1 MSRVE
6 EIAEEIEQE
15 YANQFELALTE
26 MKEDFASKVDDYLNY
41 MVEEWMEEN
50 KLAIES
56 GLRSEIVE
64 DFIGGLRNLFAEH
77 YIDIPDEKVDV
88 VEELTQTV
96 EELEE
101 KLNEQ
106 IARSIELKKQINEHK
121 KFEAVQAVCEG
132 LTQTQVEK
140 LKSLA
145 ESVEFTSEEDFADK
159 LNTLKEAYVPS
170 SVKTAEKS
178 ALEEGVEIPEDKP
191 TQVSADPL
199 VDAVART
206 ISKSVLK

>member
-1 MSRVE
+1 
-6 EIAEEIEQE
+6 
-15 YANQFELALTE
+15 
-26 MKEDFASKVDDYLNY
+26 

-77 YIDIPDEKVDV
+77 YIDIPEEKVDV

-106 IARSIELKKQINEHK
+106 INRSIELRKEINEHR
-121 KFEAVQAVCEG
+121 KFQAVQAVCEG

-145 ESVEFTSEEDFADK
+145 ESVEFTSEEDFAEK

-191 TQVSADPL
+191 TKLSADPL